1 MVALVKHTYFVPHG
15 RDGDVLSLKVE
26 DIADVTN
33 STLKID
39 CKAIL
44 NDWNAK
50 PKEDSPCS
58 KFVKAVD
65 TLLRISKDPNFSY
78 LNLVEYLKQKT
89 LDMVLLVQELQKIKP
104 KYEDFNCCLSSSFDD
119 HLNFTMQEREEYDQ
133 LAYLTSD
140 ERLGNSTEYA
150 AKLNVLKSFDYVNL
164 DNIVQLKGQVACRIG
179 KQELM
184 LTELLFHNILT
195 DLPEEDI
202 AALLSCLV
210 FNQKTEMGPNLTPSQ
225 KETIDRIQKL
235 ARDIG
240 ETQKHFGLLEDV
252 DDYVDQFQFSLVEV
266 VYKWTMGVSFRE
278 IIELTDVQEGSIV
291 RVIQQLLETLEDLR
305 KAAQILGNPT
315 LESKMEAASTK
326 IKCDIVFQGSLY
338 LE

>member
-1 MVALVKHTYFVPHG
+1 
-15 RDGDVLSLKVE
+15 
-26 DIADVTN
+26 
-33 STLKID
+33 
-39 CKAIL
+39 
-44 NDWNAK
+44 
-50 PKEDSPCS
+50 
-58 KFVKAVD
+58 
-65 TLLRISKDPNFSY
+65 
-78 LNLVEYLKQKT
+78 
-89 LDMVLLVQELQKIKP
+89 
-104 KYEDFNCCLSSSFDD
+104 
-119 HLNFTMQEREEYDQ
+119 MQEREEYDQ
-133 LAYLTSD
+133 LAYLKSD
-140 ERLGNSTEYA
+140 ERLGNSTEYT
-150 AKLNVLKSFDYVNL
+150 AKLNVLKSFDYVNS
-164 DNIVQLKGQVACRIG
+164 DNIVQLKGQVACSIG

-252 DDYVDQFQFSLVEV
+252 DDYVDQFQFGLVEV

-278 IIELTDVQEGSIV
+278 IIELTDVQDGSIV
-291 RVIQQLLETLEDLR
+291 RVIQQLVETLEDLR

-326 IKCDIVFQGSLY
+326 IKRDIVFQGSLY